1 VGLALDGPEDDDI
14 IVTINEIQVAID
26 PVIKPNTE
34 DLILDLSGDKTGL
47 VLLGNTGN
55 CC

>member
-1 VGLALDGPEDDDI
+1 M
-14 IVTINEIQVAID
+14 AID
-26 PVIKPNTE
+26 PIIEPNVE
-34 DLILDLSGDKTGL
+34 DLVLDLSGDKKGL